1 MLCAEIPIQASN
13 VSVLLASLVMEMWLV
28 KQQRSDNCVN
38 PTLTAQTMPNVRQV
52 NVCADQAS
60 LQQELCVWMWM
71 SVDQPLVSVVTMLSV
86 SIPLVA
92 SLAHASHHLLA
103 VHHL

>member
-1 MLCAEIPIQASN
+1 
-13 VSVLLASLVMEMWLV
+13 
-28 KQQRSDNCVN
+28 
-38 PTLTAQTMPNVRQV
+38 MPNVRQV

-92 SLAHASHHLLA
+92 SPAHAFHHLLE